1 MDTQTK
7 LDFFKQQSE
16 LLRNNEKI
24 PWRKIKQ
31 LPKSNGVYILT
42 HPKINRILYVGESK
56 NIYDRIY
63 NHHNKRN
70 GSDLLKRMEEICE
83 HDLQNFL
90 NECYIQVVKLD
101 YGRSELEEYLID
113 TYKPLLN
120 NRRNKPLQN
129 LN

>member
-1 MDTQTK
+1 MDKQTK
-7 LDFFKQQSE
+7 LDFFKQQSK
-16 LLRNNEKI
+16 LLCNSEKI
-24 PWRKIKQ
+24 PWGKIKQ
-31 LPKSNGVYILT
+31 LPKSNGVYMLT
-42 HPKINRILYVGESK
+42 HRKSNRILYIGESK

-70 GSDLLKRMEEICE
+70 GSDLLKKMEEICE
-83 HDLQNFL
+83 HNLQNFL
-90 NECYIQVVKLD
+90 NECYIQVVKLN

-120 NRRNKPLQN
+120 NTHNKLLPY